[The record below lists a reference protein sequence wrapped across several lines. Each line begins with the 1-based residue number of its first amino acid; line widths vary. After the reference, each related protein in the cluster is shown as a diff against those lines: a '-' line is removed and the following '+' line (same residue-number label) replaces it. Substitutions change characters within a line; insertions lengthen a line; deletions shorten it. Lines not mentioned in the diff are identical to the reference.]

1 MERLCLRP
9 YRPSDCPA
17 LARLFYE
24 TVHTVNRRDY
34 TPRQLDA
41 WAPEEMDLAGW
52 DRSFRGHFA
61 LVAELEGRLAGFGD
75 ICRTGYLDRLYVGK
89 DCQGQGVASALCQ
102 ALEGAFSV
110 PRITTC
116 ASITARGFFEKRG
129 YRALLE
135 QQVERRG
142 ILLTNY
148 QMELIL

>member
-75 ICRTGYLDRLYVGK
+75 IHRTGYLDRLYV
-89 DCQGQGVASALCQ
+89 
-102 ALEGAFSV
+102 
-110 PRITTC
+110 
-116 ASITARGFFEKRG
+116 
-129 YRALLE
+129 
-135 QQVERRG
+135 
-142 ILLTNY
+142 
-148 QMELIL
+148 

>member
-89 DCQGQGVASALCQ
+89 DCQGQGGGFRPL
-102 ALEGAFSV
+102 
-110 PRITTC
+110 
-116 ASITARGFFEKRG
+116 RGPGRG
-129 YRALLE
+129 LSRSKDHHLRLHHR
-135 QQVERRG
+135 QG
-142 ILLTNY
+142 IL
-148 QMELIL
+148 